1 MYYNITKLKEKDWN
15 IDKYLKEIAIRNYGL
30 CIMLRD
36 ESKDFSEE
44 ELRKY
49 FKERD
54 SIVEKEKKEI
64 PPKPTEEELEIE
76 YNKYLER
83 TAQAIKDET
92 ELLKNLKQVKFRL
105 SKAITKLQEVPES
118 ETKDMVKNELDKLYS
133 NVFAE
138 INASTGF
145 LESLIKDCNKNYD
158 EYKKYTLTT
167 YERKVENILKE
178 NEKEVEPSNLLA
190 VYEEYVDLVNSL
202 EI

>member
-1 MYYNITKLKEKDWN
+1 MYYNITRLKEKDWN

-30 CIMLRD
+30 CIFLRD
-36 ESKDFSEE
+36 DDKEYSEE

-54 SIVEKEKKEI
+54 SVIEKEKKEI
-64 PPKPTEEELEIE
+64 PPKPTEEELEVE
-76 YNKYLER
+76 YNKFLER

-92 ELLKNLKQVKFRL
+92 ELIKNLKQVKFRL
-105 SKAITKLQEVPES
+105 SKALIKLREVPDS
-118 ETKDMVKNELDKLYS
+118 ETKDMVQNELNKLYS

-145 LESLIKDCNKNYD
+145 LESLIKDCNMNYD
-158 EYKKYTLTT
+158 EYKKDTLTT

-178 NEKEVEPSNLLA
+178 NEKELEPSNLLE
-190 VYEEYVDLVNSL
+190 VYDEYVELINSL